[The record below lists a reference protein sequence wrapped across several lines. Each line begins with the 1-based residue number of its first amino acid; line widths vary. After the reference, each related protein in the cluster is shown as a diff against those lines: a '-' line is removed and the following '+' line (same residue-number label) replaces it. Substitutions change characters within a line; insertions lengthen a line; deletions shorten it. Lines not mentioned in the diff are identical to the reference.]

1 MTGKKITILVV
12 DDDDGIRRLL
22 RNILELNGF
31 AVLLA
36 NNGESAIKVF
46 DDHKPDLL
54 LLDLGLP
61 DMDGVEVC
69 KQVRSNWQLPI
80 IMVTARGREH
90 DMVNGLN
97 SGADDY
103 VVKPFSEPEL
113 LARIKAIV
121 RRSHFPESIVQ
132 APLTYGNLVIDFAAN
147 TITVKGKPVELTA
160 TEYKLLTFLARN
172 AGRVLTHS
180 QILLRIW
187 GEEYRDESYLVR
199 TTVARLRR
207 KIGDEE
213 REGNSYII
221 TRPGIGYTF
230 QHPDN

>member
-121 RRSHFPESIVQ
+121 RRSHFPESIV
-132 APLTYGNLVIDFAAN
+132 
-147 TITVKGKPVELTA
+147 
-160 TEYKLLTFLARN
+160 
-172 AGRVLTHS
+172 
-180 QILLRIW
+180 
-187 GEEYRDESYLVR
+187 
-199 TTVARLRR
+199 
-207 KIGDEE
+207 
-213 REGNSYII
+213 
-221 TRPGIGYTF
+221 
-230 QHPDN
+230 